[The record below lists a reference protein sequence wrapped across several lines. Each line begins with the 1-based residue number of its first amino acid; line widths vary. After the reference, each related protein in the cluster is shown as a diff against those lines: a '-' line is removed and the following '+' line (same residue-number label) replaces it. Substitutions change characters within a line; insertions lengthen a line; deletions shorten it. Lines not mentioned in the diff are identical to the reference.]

1 MIGFLDFEVGS
12 CWVQYQQRGDIRN
25 LNPYTTLSRR
35 DQRAPR
41 GKTMAN
47 ALIKDAGIQI
57 TFEHMNFPVSG
68 NSQDLRPLV
77 YQLN

>member
-1 MIGFLDFEVGS
+1 MIGFLDLEVGS
-12 CWVQYQQRGDIRN
+12 CWV
-25 LNPYTTLSRR
+25 LYTT
-35 DQRAPR
+35 QRAPR